1 MRVYLGR
8 RSIDALCTVSPS
20 LLTLSLGMQSMSP
33 TKNLINYLM
42 SFVSHPI
49 TTLALGMQSMQCE
62 SVDAL
67 RITTVALQKSEMCL
81 D

>member
-20 LLTLSLGMQSMSP
+20 LLTLALGMQSMP

-49 TTLALGMQSMQCE
+49 TTLALGIQSMQCE

-67 RITTVALQKSEMCL
+67 HITTVALQKSEMCL